1 MSLPMMVFPEA
12 LIPDPG
18 FPAEPDLVFPLRNL
32 MN

>member
-1 MSLPMMVFPEA
+1 MSLPMMVFTEA

-18 FPAEPDLVFPLRNL
+18 FPAEPDLVFPLRSP